1 MSASVDMFAN
11 SIAELHLGHAGKI
24 LRLCVCGIVRV
35 LSGNGWLAMVGDEA
49 LVYVALV
56 SGGIW

>member
-1 MSASVDMFAN
+1 MFAN